1 MEYTDLN
8 AEIIPLVGGVADP
21 SILRTVR
28 NVAVDFAKRTKL
40 ITHTVTLTA
49 ADYVVT
55 YTHADTNQRVYT
67 INRVKYHDQ
76 EILAQGRETGAATYE
91 VTLPGF
97 LPPGATV
104 EIEYVLIPTRTS
116 TECDDRIMDS
126 WYEAIVA
133 GTLANLFAMKT
144 ASWFDPAMSQS
155 YGANYAQAVFDATIH
170 ERQDDTRQVKYMAYG
185 GL

>member
-28 NVAVDFAKRTKL
+28 NVAIDFAKRTKL

-49 ADYVVT
+49 TENVVS
-55 YTHADTNQRVYT
+55 YTPIDTNQRVYT
-67 INRVKYHDQ
+67 FNRVKYYDE
-76 EILAQGRETGAATYE
+76 EILARGRETGTATYE
-91 VTLPGF
+91 VVLPET

-104 EIEYVLIPTRTS
+104 EIEFVLIPTRTS

-133 GTLANLFAMKT
+133 GALSNLFAMKT
-144 ASWFDPAMSQS
+144 ASWFDPTMSQS

-170 ERQDDTRQVKYMAYG
+170 ERNDDTRQVKYMAYG